1 MAGGRLPPLQYI
13 CSGIPCFQCV
23 YHSIVFPKM
32 QKTMYIDVGAATC
45 RPPRFAYNPYGQPEP
60 PTDYVIPSERSEPRN
75 LPKWQI
81 LPCGGTFLPRSG
93 FLHSANAAVG
103 MTEWGYVS
111 TDSPTV
117 SRVFHTAPPPSSVS
131 PTGRASFP
139 RGKLLYRVGWEPVY
153 SDVVLS
159 GRFPERHIGRS
170 LQFRWWVVPFIR
182 TSYIRGA
189 PGTAHRPFPTVSL
202 KGVFFQPGYSKD
214 VRCILL
220 KQRAQR

>member
-1 MAGGRLPPLQYI
+1 MELRN
-13 CSGIPCFQCV
+13 V
-23 YHSIVFPKM
+23 
-32 QKTMYIDVGAATC
+32 AAMIHRHAAFRIQPVWLNGTTC
-45 RPPRFAYNPYGQPEP
+45 RH
-60 PTDYVIPSERSEPRN
+60 VIPSERSEPRN

-139 RGKLLYRVGWEPVY
+139 RGKLLYRAFRC
-153 SDVVLS
+153 SVLS
-159 GRFPERHIGRS
+159 GTVPSFQGRNGTQAVPYGFAERCVFS
-170 LQFRWWVVPFIR
+170 
-182 TSYIRGA
+182 T
-189 PGTAHRPFPTVSL
+189 
-202 KGVFFQPGYSKD
+202 GVF
-214 VRCILL
+214 
-220 KQRAQR
+220 